1 MFLLDLRR
9 RFKRSSS
16 GQSGRNLDDERPAA
30 TLNREQRAERVRQL
44 QDEVHRLQME
54 IAGTSRTQ
62 PPAEASGERNVT
74 EDQVRELQN
83 ELVRVQ
89 RTLATLQGRI

>member
-9 RFKRSSS
+9 RFRRSSS
-16 GQSGRNLDDERPAA
+16 SQSGRNFDDERPAA

-54 IAGTSRTQ
+54 IAGTSRTLL
-62 PPAEASGERNVT
+62 PAEASGERNVT